1 MTIETLN
8 EANRVKKRLDTLQQ
22 VRENIERGYDEN
34 GHFRPHA
41 LTQIDALYTLE
52 VKDTI
57 NIEDLILNYI
67 DRTKKELY
75 ERFREI

>member
-41 LTQIDALYTLE
+41 LNQIDALYTLE
-52 VKDTI
+52 VIDTI
-57 NIEDLILNYI
+57 KIEGLILNYI
-67 DRTKKELY
+67 DKTKKELY
-75 ERFREI
+75 KQFREI